1 MTKMLSTFFLSELT
15 REEGGQGFDSSVL
28 HTNGSGRL
36 RMEVASDVSAWL
48 VAITTTLARVIA
60 FVSSQNHSKTK
71 FGRVEGGGSVA
82 IRKSH
87 WCQKCCLCYQ

>member
-36 RMEVASDVSAWL
+36 RMEVASDASA
-48 VAITTTLARVIA
+48 
-60 FVSSQNHSKTK
+60 
-71 FGRVEGGGSVA
+71 
-82 IRKSH
+82 
-87 WCQKCCLCYQ
+87 